1 MKTLINIVI
10 IFLLI
15 YIVYLVL
22 EKRIKKRE
30 KNIIL
35 QIGSSLDDKGGIAT
49 VMNEI
54 ISSRLGK
61 KYNIKQ
67 ISTYV
72 KGHPYKL
79 FMKAILKILVFNY
92 IYNIEIAH
100 IHMASKGSFY
110 RKSLIISLCRLLHI
124 KTILH
129 AHGSEFE
136 KFYDSSK
143 HKKYIKKTLNKVDKL
158 IVLSNSWKEFYS
170 KLVDEDKIQVV
181 YNGVKIYDKVE
192 KKHNEVKQGL
202 FLGRMGKRKGIYDLI
217 EAVELLRNEN
227 NYNFK
232 IVLAGDGEIGNVKKI
247 IKTNGLQKYFEIVG
261 WIDGKRKDEI
271 LNNSDFLVLPSYN
284 EGLPMS
290 ILEAMS
296 RKVLVISTN
305 AGGIPEIINNGNN
318 GILIE
323 AGNIYEL
330 KSAIKNAII
339 PNDNIENIKNKALE
353 TIKEKFNIEDMI
365 NEIEKI
371 YISLIYKNIKVC
383 LTSSSGGHFMQLKQL
398 FDITKKYNTF
408 IVTEKNVISLQ
419 LKSKYKVKYLVQQE
433 RKNIDFIFE
442 FFINI
447 LKSIWIVITQKPD
460 VVIST
465 GAGATYPICK
475 LVKMTGGKVIFI
487 ESFAKIKSPTV
498 TGKKVYKF
506 ADEFYVQ
513 WPEMLK
519 YYPKAKFRG
528 GIY

>member
-1 MKTLINIVI
+1 MKILINIVI
-10 IFLLI
+10 ILLFI
-15 YIVYLVL
+15 YILYIVF
-22 EKRIKKRE
+22 EKRIKKHK

-67 ISTYV
+67 ISTYIN
-72 KGHPYKL
+72 GHPYKL
-79 FMKAILKILVFNY
+79 FFYAIFKIFTYNY

-110 RKSLIISLCRLLHI
+110 RKSIIIEICRLLNI
-124 KTILH
+124 KIILH
-129 AHGSEFE
+129 THGSEFE
-136 KFYDSSK
+136 KFYNSSR
-143 HKKYIKKTLNKVDKL
+143 HKKYIQKTLNKVDKL

-170 KLVDEDKIQVV
+170 KLVDDSKIQVV
-181 YNGVKIYDKVE
+181 YNGVKIYDKIE
-192 KKHNEVKQGL
+192 KNNNEVKQGL

-217 EAVELLRNEN
+217 DAVELLSNK

-232 IVLAGDGEIGNVKKI
+232 IILAGDGEIAKVKKI
-247 IKTNGLQKYFEIVG
+247 INDKRLQKYFEIVG
-261 WIDGKRKDEI
+261 WIDGKLKEKI
-271 LNNSDFLVLPSYN
+271 LNKTDFLILPSYN

-296 RKVLVISTN
+296 QKILVISTKI
-305 AGGIPEIINNGNN
+305 GGIPEVIENEKN
-318 GILIE
+318 GILIDV
-323 AGNIYEL
+323 GNIDEL
-330 KSAIKNAII
+330 KNAIERAI
-339 PNDNIENIKNKALE
+339 VPNSDVENMKENAFE
-353 TIKEKFNIEDMI
+353 TVKEKFNIENMI

-371 YISLIYKNIKVC
+371 YVSLICKNIKVC
-383 LTSSSGGHFMQLKQL
+383 LASSSGGHFMQLKQL
-398 FDITKKYNTF
+398 LDTTKKYNTF

-419 LKSKYKVKYLVQQE
+419 LKSKYKIKYLIQQE
-433 RKNIDFIFE
+433 RKNIDFLLKFC
-442 FFINI
+442 INI

-460 VVIST
+460 VIVST
-465 GAGATYPICK
+465 GAGATYPICS
-475 LVKMTGGKVIFI
+475 LVKLTGGKVIFI

-519 YYPKAKFRG
+519 YYPNAKYKG

>member
-1 MKTLINIVI
+1 MKILKNLVI
-10 IFLLI
+10 IIF
-15 YIVYLVL
+15 IVYILYILV
-22 EKRIKKRE
+22 EKRIKKRK

-35 QIGSSLDDKGGIAT
+35 QIGSDLSDKGGIAT

-67 ISTYV
+67 ISTYIN
-72 KGHPYKL
+72 GHAYKL
-79 FMKAILKILVFNY
+79 FFIAIIKIFMLNF

-110 RKSLIISLCRLLHI
+110 RKSIIIRICKLFNI
-124 KTILH
+124 KVVLH

-143 HKKYIKKTLNKVDKL
+143 HKKYIKRTLNKVDKL

-170 KLVDEDKIQVV
+170 KLVDNTKIQVV
-181 YNGVKIYDKVE
+181 YNGVKIYDNIE
-192 KKHNEVKQGL
+192 KNNNEIKQGL

-217 EAVELLRNEN
+217 DAVELLRNE

-232 IVLAGDGEIGNVKKI
+232 IVLAGDGEIDNVKKI
-247 IKTNGLQKYFEIVG
+247 IKTKGLQKYFEIVG
-261 WIDGKRKDEI
+261 WIDGKQKDKI
-271 LNNSDFLVLPSYN
+271 FNKSDFLVLPSYN

-323 AGNIYEL
+323 SGNIYEL

-353 TIKEKFNIEDMI
+353 TIKENFNIEDMI

-519 YYPKAKFRG
+519 YYPKAKYRG